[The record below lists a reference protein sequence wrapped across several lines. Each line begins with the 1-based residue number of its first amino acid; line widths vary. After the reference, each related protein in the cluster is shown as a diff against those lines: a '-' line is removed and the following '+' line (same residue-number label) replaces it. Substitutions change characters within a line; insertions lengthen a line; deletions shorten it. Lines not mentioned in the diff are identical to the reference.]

1 MRINGQGPD
10 AQLKLYLNKNVNKA
24 GGVNDAKA
32 RSLERSG
39 DASAPED
46 RISLSSKA
54 KEASMAAEL
63 ARTAPDIRTER
74 VADLKSAINSGQY
87 QVEGEKVAEKVIRE
101 ALLTS

>member
-24 GGVNDAKA
+24 GGADDAKA

-39 DASAPED
+39 DAPTPED
-46 RISLSSKA
+46 RIALSSKA
-54 KEASMAAEL
+54 KKASMAAEL